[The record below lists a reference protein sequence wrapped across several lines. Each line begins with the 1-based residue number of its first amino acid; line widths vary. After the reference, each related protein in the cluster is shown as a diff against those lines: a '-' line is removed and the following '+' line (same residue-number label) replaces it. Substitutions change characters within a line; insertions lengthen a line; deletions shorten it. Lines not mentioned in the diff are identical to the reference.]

1 MARRE
6 AAEAAEE
13 AGREFDAQLRVAQE
27 RTADAER
34 RLSEAAQARRLLHLH
49 LHLHLSPLHL
59 RFLHLLTHPPPSSD
73 SSTSST
79 TSSISSTS
87 SPFSFS
93 ATAEPSSCGAGA

>member
-34 RLSEAAQARRLLHLH
+34 RLSEAAQARRLLH